1 MIKLKEINTVSNYL
15 SLLRLLLAIPFWI
28 MLDYFYSPFFRYM
41 LFSLTLFASF
51 TDIMDGYLARK
62 MNQVTEFG
70 KIIDPLADKVC
81 IGLIITKLYLIHEI
95 PAYYF
100 FIIISRDILI
110 FLGGIILNMKLGR
123 VLPSNML
130 GKIAVLVIG
139 IVIILI
145 LLQVDKRS
153 IYFKSIYGMS
163 LLLIVVSFAGY
174 VLRTFEFLK
183 ANPKPE
189 IIESEKVASE
199 NKDDLNANV

>member
-28 MLDYFYSPFFRYM
+28 MLDYFYSPFFRYI
-41 LFSLTLFASF
+41 LFSLTLFASL

-70 KIIDPLADKVC
+70 MIIDPLADKVC

-95 PAYYF
+95 SAYYF
-100 FIIISRDILI
+100 YLIISRDIII
-110 FLGGIILNMKLGR
+110 FVGGILLTRKLGK

-130 GKIAVLVIG
+130 GKITVLVIG

-145 LLQVDKRS
+145 LLKVNKGS
-153 IYFKSIYGMS
+153 LYFNLIYGTS
-163 LLLIVVSFAGY
+163 LVMIIVSFAGY
-174 VLRTFEFLK
+174 VLRSFEFLNAK
-183 ANPKPE
+183 NKFDNNE
-189 IIESEKVASE
+189 SSEDDSEK
-199 NKDDLNANV
+199 KDS